1 MNEMARV
8 SCDGYRAVVREDERF
23 VSFFQ
28 SITPG
33 GSSPA
38 VLALLSVGGARE
50 CLLLARA
57 HPPTHPPT
65 PRLPVVPPPPSPLC
79 YPCSERAGAHEHR
92 IAPRQAPLPRVHR
105 HPARHPLDLCL
116 DTGACVVWGGL
127 LGGRAGGRAGRGVA
141 GWGVGEAAAAT
152 SRSWPGHRCVGGWMG
167 G

>member
-1 MNEMARV
+1 MARV

-57 HPPTHPPT
+57 HPPTHA
-65 PRLPVVPPPPSPLC
+65 PLAC
-79 YPCSERAGAHEHR
+79 CSA
-92 IAPRQAPLPRVHR
+92 APLP
-105 HPARHPLDLCL
+105 PLLPL
-116 DTGACVVWGGL
+116 
-127 LGGRAGGRAGRGVA
+127 
-141 GWGVGEAAAAT
+141 
-152 SRSWPGHRCVGGWMG
+152 
-167 G
+167 

>member
-57 HPPTHPPT
+57 HPP
-65 PRLPVVPPPPSPLC
+65 PRGLAFA
-79 YPCSERAGAHEHR
+79 RASVELR
-92 IAPRQAPLPRVHR
+92 
-105 HPARHPLDLCL
+105 
-116 DTGACVVWGGL
+116 
-127 LGGRAGGRAGRGVA
+127 
-141 GWGVGEAAAAT
+141 AAT
-152 SRSWPGHRCVGGWMG
+152 
-167 G
+167 